1 MRYGA
6 NSNETTHYNK
16 YMSKAVQKGNKV
28 DPIYTKIKI

>member
-6 NSNETTHYNK
+6 NSDETKPYNK
-16 YMSKAVQKGNKV
+16 YISKVVQKGNKF